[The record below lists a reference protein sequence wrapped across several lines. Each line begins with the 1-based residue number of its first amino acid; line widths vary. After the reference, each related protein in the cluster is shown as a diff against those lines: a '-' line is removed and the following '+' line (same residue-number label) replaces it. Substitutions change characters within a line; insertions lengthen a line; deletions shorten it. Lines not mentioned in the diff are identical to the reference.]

1 MGTFSTCP
9 KKFKLQYIEKIKV
22 ESEPKLAL
30 YRGSF
35 AHEILEHNFNY
46 DIAPKLN
53 EVFTQEEADKVI
65 EMIKEFRNTP
75 LGKATEKMI
84 NHPSSVREEDFAF
97 NSNLE
102 LVDFWDKYSWMR
114 GSSDL
119 YNVDIIQPL
128 IVDYKTGKDKSDDPD
143 FGYEQGMVYAI
154 YLFIKFPKVM
164 SVKAV
169 FIFIEHSTKKEIFY
183 NRGDFAEYIR
193 KLYDKT
199 KKIENTEIFKENVSA
214 LCLFCD
220 YHNTA
225 FCTSYIENEEKSN
238 NIMKSKISLDF

>member
-1 MGTFSTCP
+1 MKYNPYSVSRMGTFSTCP

-102 LVDFWDKYSWMR
+102 LVDFWDKNSWMR

-119 YNVDIIQPL
+119 YNVDYDEHEVEVETLDEIPE
-128 IVDYKTGKDKSDDPD
+128 
-143 FGYEQGMVYAI
+143 GYEVI
-154 YLFIKFPKVM
+154 SI
-164 SVKAV
+164 
-169 FIFIEHSTKKEIFY
+169 IEK
-183 NRGDFAEYIR
+183 
-193 KLYDKT
+193 
-199 KKIENTEIFKENVSA
+199 
-214 LCLFCD
+214 
-220 YHNTA
+220 
-225 FCTSYIENEEKSN
+225 
-238 NIMKSKISLDF
+238 